1 MLTSDPLLVNATL
14 NLLPPLIRT
23 RQSIA
28 NKIITAVL
36 DFFPAH
42 HVRPPFTPTIRV
54 SVKSMERTAR
64 ALLWNILKKYVI
76 LFLSK
81 QWIKLTSLDTKITLL
96 RPECT
101 RISNV

>member
-1 MLTSDPLLVNATL
+1 MLILTSDPLLVNATL

-28 NKIITAVL
+28 NKIISAVL

-42 HVRPPFTPTIRV
+42 HVRPPFTPTVRV

-64 ALLWNILKKYVI
+64 ALLWNILKKYVVPI
-76 LFLSK
+76 LTQS
-81 QWIKLTSLDTKITLL
+81 I
-96 RPECT
+96 C
-101 RISNV
+101 